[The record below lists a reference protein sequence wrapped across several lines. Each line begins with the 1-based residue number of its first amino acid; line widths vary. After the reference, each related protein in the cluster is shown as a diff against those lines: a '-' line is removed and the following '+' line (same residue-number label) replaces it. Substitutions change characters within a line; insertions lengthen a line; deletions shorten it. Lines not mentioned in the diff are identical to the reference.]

1 MKQIIE
7 LTEENVSSEGCYCL
21 RSKPQSPG
29 YLGKNEW
36 LQNTFDKGLK
46 YVKLLE
52 NGKQA
57 GFIEY
62 VPIEHSSRVIYG
74 ENYLV
79 IHCLWVGIAGKGYA
93 TALIQHCIE
102 DAKQQNKDG
111 VVVLTNAETSW
122 TPSKDIFIKNHFV
135 EIDKA
140 PYGFE
145 LLVHTFQKGVLPH
158 FPRNWEERLC
168 YEDLTIIRTQQCPYL
183 DIATQNMIEAA
194 NKLGILPEIID
205 LKSREQLLEYAPTP
219 YGVYGVIF
227 KNKLISYHR
236 LTVHSSIKRLKEQ
249 LI

>member
-1 MKQIIE
+1 MQQIIE

-21 RSKPQSPG
+21 RSKPQSSG
-29 YLGKNEW
+29 YNGKKEW
-36 LQNTFDKGLK
+36 LKNTLHKGLK

-102 DAKQQNKDG
+102 DAKQQNKEG

-122 TPSKDIFIKNHFV
+122 TPSKDVFLKNNFV

-145 LLVHTFQKGVLPH
+145 LLVHTFQHEALPH

-168 YEDLTIIRTQQCPYL
+168 YDGLTILRTQQCPYL
-183 DIATQNMIEAA
+183 DIATQNMVEAA
-194 NKLGILPEIID
+194 NKLGLQPKIID
-205 LKSREQLLEYAPTP
+205 LSSCEQLLEYSPTP
-219 YGVYGVIF
+219 YGVYGVVF
-227 KNKLISYHR
+227 KNKLICYHR

-249 LI
+249 LP